1 MNGRAARIKFIK
13 HTILLMF
20 LKIEGNGI
28 KLFIMLRYIFDTSII
43 APADMVNLSLCWGLY
58 RDEDY

>member
-1 MNGRAARIKFIK
+1 
-13 HTILLMF
+13 MF

-43 APADMVNLSLCWGLY
+43 APADMVNLSLCRGLY